1 MPILIAEGTAIIAA
15 LTVQVAVSEVL
26 FRRWVRRNEPR
37 P

>member
-1 MPILIAEGTAIIAA
+1 MNVLIVEGAAVITA
-15 LTVQVAVSEVL
+15 LTMQVVVSEVL